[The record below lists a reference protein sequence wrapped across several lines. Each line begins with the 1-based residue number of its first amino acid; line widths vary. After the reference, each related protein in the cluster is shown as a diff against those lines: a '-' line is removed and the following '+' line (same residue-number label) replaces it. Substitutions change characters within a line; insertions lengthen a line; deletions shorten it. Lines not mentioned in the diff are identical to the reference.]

1 MKLAHETERGAVGLE
16 GEMIDAP
23 MLKQV
28 GQRSFILAKLSH
40 IYASSHCLAGGKN
53 DCNCQGGWLEYT

>member
-1 MKLAHETERGAVGLE
+1 MKLAHEAERGAVGLE

-28 GQRSFILAKLSH
+28 FRCFSIPTGRTL
-40 IYASSHCLAGGKN
+40 
-53 DCNCQGGWLEYT
+53 T